1 MNDYPFLLVNF
12 DDETAAMLGAYGL
25 VIDLN
30 GSSGVSIA
38 IRGNLITKIDA
49 KYLPKAGVSNLV
61 NGSLPGAFRST
72 LAVAE
77 SDEYTMGSASVS
89 LGTFTK
95 AEGDIA
101 FAAGDSVYASS
112 YAQFVHGKF
121 NIENTADRY
130 AHIVGNGEDDDNRS
144 NAYTLDW
151 DGNAW
156 FAGSVEG
163 TSLILSSST
172 PNSTKR
178 FRITVDDN
186 GTLSAVSITSRT

>member
-1 MNDYPFLLVNF
+1 
-12 DDETAAMLGAYGL
+12 MLEAYGL

-30 GSSGVSIA
+30 GSSSAAIT
-38 IRGNLITKIDA
+38 IRGKQISKIDA
-49 KYLPKAGVSNLV
+49 KYLPKASLSNLV
-61 NGSLPGAFRST
+61 DGSFPGAFRST
-72 LAVAE
+72 LAVAD
-77 SDEYTMGSASVS
+77 SDEYTLGSASTS
-89 LGTFTK
+89 LGAFTK
-95 AEGDIA
+95 AEGGIA

-121 NIENTADRY
+121 NIENTSGRY